1 MVHALRVLLRL
12 ASGRASDPTAAVL
25 DSRTL
30 TIRPGAATT
39 SDVMVPRQGGL
50 EGACGDRLAWAPARA
65 ARHATGQD
73 PAQVEELAGTMQET
87 TGRRVELAY
96 VDRDYSGL
104 APRLAA
110 FGLRWSSTR
119 ERSFAWV
126 ARFRH
131 LAKDYE
137 RSPAIV
143 AGLHFVAFVCLFL
156 HRAIAALGL
165 SS

>member
-1 MVHALRVLLRL
+1 
-12 ASGRASDPTAAVL
+12 
-25 DSRTL
+25 
-30 TIRPGAATT
+30 
-39 SDVMVPRQGGL
+39 
-50 EGACGDRLAWAPARA
+50 
-65 ARHATGQD
+65 
-73 PAQVEELAGTMQET
+73 VEELAGTMQET

-96 VDRDYSGL
+96 VDRDYSRP
-104 APRLAA
+104 APRLTA